1 MIPVKVSK
9 ITFHHTS
16 RSYAV
21 LLDEISGERSLPV
34 MVGACEAHSIA
45 LALEYTEPPRPMTH
59 DLIKAMITE
68 SKGKI
73 NSVKITDLIDGVFY
87 ARIEIQGI
95 QVGALN
101 LDSRPSDAI
110 AIALRTEAPIF
121 VDESIMDEASQ
132 LEEENNKIG
141 GKIIKVIGNEW
152 EAGNLSYHLKDR
164 PVWSSE
170 FKELPTMIFICDKKK
185 CSAYRK

>member
-1 MIPVKVSK
+1 MVPVKVSK
-9 ITFHHTS
+9 ITFHHSS

-21 LLDEISGERSLPV
+21 LLNEISGERSLPV

-45 LALEYTEPPRPMTH
+45 LALEYSEPPRPMTH

-87 ARIEIQGI
+87 AMIEIQGAQI
-95 QVGALN
+95 GALN

-121 VDESIMDEASQ
+121 VDESIMDDASQ
-132 LEEENNKIG
+132 FEEENNKNG
-141 GKIIKVIGNEW
+141 
-152 EAGNLSYHLKDR
+152 
-164 PVWSSE
+164 SE
-170 FKELPTMIFICDKKK
+170 FFEIEDQKEDLESKLKIAVELEKYEEAAVIRDQLKE
-185 CSAYRK
+185 YN

>member
-1 MIPVKVSK
+1 MIPVIVSK
-9 ITFHHTS
+9 ITFHHSS

-21 LLDEISGERSLPV
+21 LLNEISGERSLPV

-68 SKGKI
+68 SKGTI

-87 ARIEIQGI
+87 AMIEIQGAQI
-95 QVGALN
+95 GALN

-121 VDESIMDEASQ
+121 VDESVMKEAGVEDEEQSSVSFEELVHSHDSNRRKI
-132 LEEENNKIG
+132 LEEKLQEADEDEEYEQAAKIRDQLMELEKG
-141 GKIIKVIGNEW
+141 
-152 EAGNLSYHLKDR
+152 A
-164 PVWSSE
+164 SSV
-170 FKELPTMIFICDKKK
+170 
-185 CSAYRK
+185 

>member
-9 ITFHHTS
+9 ITFHHSS

-21 LLDEISGERSLPV
+21 LLQEISGERSLPV

-68 SKGKI
+68 TKGKI
-73 NSVKITDLIDGVFY
+73 NSVQITDLIDGVFY
-87 ARIEIQGI
+87 ARIEMQGNEF
-95 QVGALN
+95 GLLN

-110 AIALRTEAPIF
+110 AIALRTESPIF
-121 VDESIMDEASQ
+121 VDETVMDETAQ
-132 LEEENNKIG
+132 FEENENISSDVNEIG
-141 GKIIKVIGNEW
+141 ERKEELETKLKKAVELEKYE
-152 EAGNLSYHLKDR
+152 EAAAIRDQLKNYD
-164 PVWSSE
+164 
-170 FKELPTMIFICDKKK
+170 
-185 CSAYRK
+185 

>member
-1 MIPVKVSK
+1 
-9 ITFHHTS
+9 
-16 RSYAV
+16 

-45 LALEYTEPPRPMTH
+45 LALEYSEPPRPMTH
-59 DLIKAMITE
+59 DLIKAMVTE

-87 ARIEIQGI
+87 ARIEIQGAQI
-95 QVGALN
+95 GVLN

-121 VDESIMDEASQ
+121 VDETVMDDSFQ
-132 LEEENNKIG
+132 LEEENNTIG
-141 GKIIKVIGNEW
+141 VEKFEIEEQKEELENNLRKAVEMEKYEEAAVIRDQ
-152 EAGNLSYHLKDR
+152 LKEYD
-164 PVWSSE
+164 
-170 FKELPTMIFICDKKK
+170 
-185 CSAYRK
+185 

>member
-1 MIPVKVSK
+1 MVPVKVSK

-45 LALEYTEPPRPMTH
+45 LALEYSEPPRPMTH
-59 DLIKAMITE
+59 DLIKVIITE

-87 ARIEIQGI
+87 ARIEIQGA

-141 GKIIKVIGNEW
+141 AEFLEIEEQKEDLEHKLRKAVELEKYEEAAVIRDQ
-152 EAGNLSYHLKDR
+152 LKEYD
-164 PVWSSE
+164 
-170 FKELPTMIFICDKKK
+170 
-185 CSAYRK
+185 

>member
-1 MIPVKVSK
+1 
-9 ITFHHTS
+9 
-16 RSYAV
+16 
-21 LLDEISGERSLPV
+21 PV

-45 LALEYTEPPRPMTH
+45 LALEYSEPPRPMTH

-87 ARIEIQGI
+87 AMIEIQGAQI
-95 QVGALN
+95 GALN

-121 VDESIMDEASQ
+121 VDESIMDDASQ
-132 LEEENNKIG
+132 FEEENNKNG
-141 GKIIKVIGNEW
+141 
-152 EAGNLSYHLKDR
+152 
-164 PVWSSE
+164 SE
-170 FKELPTMIFICDKKK
+170 FLEIEDQKEDLESKLKIAVELEKYEEAAVIRDQLKE
-185 CSAYRK
+185 YN

>member
-1 MIPVKVSK
+1 
-9 ITFHHTS
+9 
-16 RSYAV
+16 
-21 LLDEISGERSLPV
+21 
-34 MVGACEAHSIA
+34 
-45 LALEYTEPPRPMTH
+45 MTH

-87 ARIEIQGI
+87 AMIEIQGAQI
-95 QVGALN
+95 GALN

-141 GKIIKVIGNEW
+141 AEFLEIEEQKEDLEHKLRKAVELEKYEEAAVIRDQ
-152 EAGNLSYHLKDR
+152 LKEYD
-164 PVWSSE
+164 
-170 FKELPTMIFICDKKK
+170 
-185 CSAYRK
+185 

>member
-9 ITFHHTS
+9 ITFHHSS

-21 LLDEISGERSLPV
+21 LLQEISGERSLPV

-68 SKGKI
+68 TKGKV
-73 NSVKITDLIDGVFY
+73 NAVQITDLIDGVFY
-87 ARIEIQGI
+87 ARIEMQGSEF
-95 QVGALN
+95 GLLN

-110 AIALRTEAPIF
+110 AIALRTESPIF
-121 VDESIMDEASQ
+121 VDETVMDETAQFEESEKISSDVNEIIERKEELETKLKKAVELEKYEEAAAIRDQ
-132 LEEENNKIG
+132 LKN
-141 GKIIKVIGNEW
+141 
-152 EAGNLSYHLKDR
+152 YD
-164 PVWSSE
+164 
-170 FKELPTMIFICDKKK
+170 
-185 CSAYRK
+185 

>member
-45 LALEYTEPPRPMTH
+45 LALEYAEPPRPMTH
-59 DLIKAMITE
+59 DLIKVMITE

-87 ARIEIQGI
+87 ARIEVQGT
-95 QVGALN
+95 QVGAIN

-121 VDESIMDEASQ
+121 VEESVMDGASQ
-132 LEEENNKIG
+132 LEEENNTISTEFLEIEEQKEDLESQL
-141 GKIIKVIGNEW
+141 KKAVELEKYEEAAVIRDQ
-152 EAGNLSYHLKDR
+152 LKDY
-164 PVWSSE
+164 
-170 FKELPTMIFICDKKK
+170 D
-185 CSAYRK
+185 

>member
-87 ARIEIQGI
+87 ARIEIQGT

-141 GKIIKVIGNEW
+141 GEFFEIEEKKEDLEHKLRKAVELEKYEEAAVIRDQ
-152 EAGNLSYHLKDR
+152 LK
-164 PVWSSE
+164 
-170 FKELPTMIFICDKKK
+170 K
-185 CSAYRK
+185 YN